1 MQLRLAC
8 PGCGSALRNIDSV
21 KGGGPQDLTGW
32 LYGPIPVP

>member
-8 PGCGSALRNIDSV
+8 PGHIDSV